1 MTSIDRPESSS
12 GIASSADDVL
22 TYNYEHF
29 WPKHFVAD
37 LLRTSQGAGLR
48 PGSQAPDFDLESTEG
63 DRFRLADI
71 EARGGEDD
79 GPCWSTTSAPSE
91 RAR

>member
-1 MTSIDRPESSS
+1 MTSSDRPGSSS

-29 WPKHFVAD
+29 WLKHFAAD
-37 LLRTSQGAGLR
+37 LLRTSQGAGVR

-63 DRFRLADI
+63 DRFRLADT
-71 EARGGEDD
+71 RGRPVLLHFG
-79 GPCWSTTSAPSE
+79 SE
-91 RAR
+91 T

>member
-1 MTSIDRPESSS
+1 MMSIDRPESNS
-12 GIASSADDVL
+12 GIASSADDL

-29 WPKHFVAD
+29 WLKHFVAD

-63 DRFRLADI
+63 DRFRLADT
-71 EARGGEDD
+71 RGRPVLLHFG
-79 GPCWSTTSAPSE
+79 SE
-91 RAR
+91 T